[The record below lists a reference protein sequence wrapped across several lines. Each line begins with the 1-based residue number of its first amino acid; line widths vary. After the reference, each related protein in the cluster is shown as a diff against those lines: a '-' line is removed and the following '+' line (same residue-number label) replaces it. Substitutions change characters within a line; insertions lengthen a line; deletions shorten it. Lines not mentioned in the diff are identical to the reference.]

1 VISGSTNPNTNNP
14 RSVRRNCFILLASL
28 LVLSCENDEKKVNAL
43 FNKKLGVDEAI
54 NIESFMSQGG
64 KMKAKLTAPLMLR
77 YQDTSSRVELPKTL
91 HVDFYDSTMLIESKL
106 DAGFATYY
114 ETRNF
119 IFLDDSIR
127 VYNIKGDTL
136 FCKELTWDQSLGRFH
151 TQKPV
156 RIHTPDMIM
165 YGEGLSAPQD
175 FKTFEI
181 FKVTNSVIRVKE

>member
-1 VISGSTNPNTNNP
+1 
-14 RSVRRNCFILLASL
+14 VRRNCFIVLASFFI
-28 LVLSCENDEKKVNAL
+28 LSCENDEKKVNAL
-43 FNKKLGVDEAI
+43 FNKKLGVDEAL

-91 HVDFYDSTMLIESKL
+91 HVDFYDSTLQIESKL

-114 ETRNF
+114 ETRNY

-136 FCKELTWDQSLGRFH
+136 FCKELTWDQAAGKFH

>member
-1 VISGSTNPNTNNP
+1 VTSGSINPNINSFG
-14 RSVRRNCFILLASL
+14 SVKRNWYIWLVSFFI
-28 LVLSCENDEKKVNAL
+28 LSCENDEKKVNAF
-43 FNKKLGVDEAI
+43 FNKRLGVDEAI

-91 HVDFYDSTMLIESKL
+91 HIDFYDSTLQIESKL

-114 ETRNF
+114 ESRNY
-119 IFLDDSIR
+119 IFLSDSIK

-136 FCKELTWDQSLGRFH
+136 FCKELTWDQALGRFH

-181 FKVTNSVIRVKE
+181 FKVTNSVIRMKD

>member
-1 VISGSTNPNTNNP
+1 VK
-14 RSVRRNCFILLASL
+14 RNWYIWLVPFII
-28 LVLSCENDEKKVNAL
+28 LSCENDEKQINAL

-77 YQDTSSRVELPKTL
+77 YQDTSSRIELPKTL
-91 HVDFYDSTMLIESKL
+91 HVDFYDSLLQVESKL
-106 DAGFATYY
+106 DASFATYF
-114 ETRNF
+114 ESRNYV
-119 IFLDDSIR
+119 FLKDSIR
-127 VYNIKGDTL
+127 VYNTKGDTL
-136 FCKELTWDQSLGRFH
+136 FCKELIWDQALGKYY

-181 FKVTNSVIRVKE
+181 FKVTNSVIRIQQ

>member
-1 VISGSTNPNTNNP
+1 MKWNRYIWLVP
-14 RSVRRNCFILLASL
+14 LLII
-28 LVLSCENDEKKVNAL
+28 SCENDEKQVNAF
-43 FNKKLGVDEAI
+43 FNKRLGVDEAI

-64 KMKAKLTAPLMLR
+64 KMKAKLTAPIMLR

-91 HVDFYDSTMLIESKL
+91 HVDFYDSTLQVESKL
-106 DAGFATYY
+106 DAGSATYF
-114 ETRNF
+114 ESRNY
-119 IFLDDSIR
+119 IYLSDSIR
-127 VYNIKGDTL
+127 VYNTKGDTL
-136 FCKELTWDQSLGRFH
+136 FCKELTWDQAMGRFH

-181 FKVTNSVIRVKE
+181 FKVTNSVIRIKE

>member
-1 VISGSTNPNTNNP
+1 VTSGSINPNINSIG
-14 RSVRRNCFILLASL
+14 SVKRNWYIWLVSFFILA
-28 LVLSCENDEKKVNAL
+28 CENDEKKVNAF

-91 HVDFYDSTMLIESKL
+91 HVDFYDSTLQIESRL

-114 ETRNF
+114 ESRNY
-119 IFLDDSIR
+119 IFLSDSIK
-127 VYNIKGDTL
+127 VYNTKGDTL
-136 FCKELTWDQSLGRFH
+136 FCKELTWDQALGRFH

-181 FKVTNSVIRVKE
+181 FKVTNSVIRMKE